1 MSLFK
6 WYVLTRLEDIKTT
19 SAMIAVASIAMILLS
34 GLVYFSSGTTSADRD
49 FSVIVFKISA
59 WSLGI
64 SLPLALLLPSRE
76 DLAIMFAGT
85 WATNSES
92 MKQLPD
98 AVSQAALALITKYTK
113 QEGEKK

>member
-19 SAMIAVASIAMILLS
+19 ASMIAIFSLLIILLS
-34 GLVYFSSGTTSADRD
+34 GLVYFCSGSTPADKA
-49 FSVIVFKISA
+49 FSVLVFEISA
-59 WSLGI
+59 WCLGV
-64 SLPLALLLPSRE
+64 SMPLALLLPSRE

-98 AVSQAALALITKYTK
+98 AVSQAALALLTKYTK
-113 QEGEKK
+113 QESEKK